1 MDHAS
6 LGTRILARCYWLVPA
21 IVVAASAVVVGNWPG
36 GLLMFASQALFAWGV
51 ARAIQHDDDDLNL
64 GGLIAQVVLL
74 AITAVVGAL
83 LLGIPTF
90 IALNS
95 PGWVTYSSL
104 AACVLLA
111 FVLGLRLWPTPAL
124 VFADPQIRAEPNP
137 LTRSAAAIRKG
148 FRMNRNHVERT
159 MEGAPL
165 FASLS
170 ALTLVPFAL
179 QPFGVGAPL
188 STAWWVVFGLAVVF
202 LPLIYGMLLS
212 EIAEQTSGRATP
224 DKPPAVSI
232 FGAAREGDVSALRRL
247 VSRDDVNAV
256 REGKT
261 ALHIAIN
268 APADRRDEMVS
279 ALLEAGADPSIT
291 DRKGRCPVHLA
302 AIIDDDAVLRRLI
315 TAGSLVD
322 VEDSDGET
330 PLTLAASHGSWRCM
344 RILMDQ
350 QGNGNLSEVL
360 HLAAANAKD
369 DPEGVEYLSR
379 KGADVTHTAK
389 LGRTALHAAAMRGN
403 SSIAKALIEAG
414 AVVNAQDDFGN
425 TALMEAARAGAN
437 GVLRCLKSYS
447 PDPNL
452 VDKPGRTALLV
463 AVTSRRAEAETAK
476 LLLDLG
482 ADPKARNRDGR
493 TAGELAVEGERW
505 AIAEVLG
512 VQRSESGSAV
522 FRDTDTTIIDL
533 KLFETSEDRA
543 WAEAQTQKRS
553 RTELASATG
562 VMPALQIDEQEP
574 AQEVSLDAVVDI
586 AQTPD
591 ETDGD
596 AGSTVYQ
603 SLLDAAVSD
612 DVQQLES
619 IADTRNEIPEWWLV
633 SAFLN
638 AVAEGNEI
646 APRWLLENGL
656 SPDAQSEG
664 GVSLLE
670 STAQQAPP
678 NTGVLEALLNAGA
691 EPGRTPHVILW
702 LCGMADQQHGIRPG
716 HSDEIL
722 EQQLK
727 VIVEQICVDERVR
740 RATDGRLRTALHWAA
755 RYRSP
760 ACVDALIRCGL
771 NVSAIDEGGNTPLM
785 FATYSGRPNIALML
799 IKAGADAKQANKKGV
814 SPLSY
819 AMDKQDLTMSKIL
832 MRGAQSD
839 AEETRI
845 HSRPNDS
852 LLDAAS
858 EGNVG
863 RVKRLLTA
871 RPDLEA
877 SDSDG
882 CTSLIRAAGKGHA
895 QVVSALISGGANVDA
910 ASSNGTTALGAAVMG
925 DHAGVVQTLV
935 DKGVSPDQRQRHGV
949 TPLMLASA
957 RWNGPMTGLL
967 LRCGADATARDDSE
981 GTPICAAVQNA
992 LGKSGVE
999 SGVVTLRH
1007 LLKAGADVN
1016 AANDEGQT
1024 PLMLLLGVRS
1034 KQDVRVSEQGL
1045 AQLATVL
1052 IEAGA
1057 RVDQQ
1062 DLSGWSALH
1071 AAAAHGFAN
1080 VARLLMDTGCSRR
1093 VRDMNGLSPVDLA
1106 MNNAHEEL
1114 VDLFIGRG

>member
-6 LGTRILARCYWLVPA
+6 LGTRILVRCYWLVPA

-36 GLLMFASQALFAWGV
+36 GVLMFASQALFAWGV
-51 ARAIQHDDDDLNL
+51 ARTIQYDDDDLNL
-64 GGLIAQVVLL
+64 GGLLAQVVLL
-74 AITAVVGAL
+74 TITGVVGAL
-83 LLGIPTF
+83 LLGIPAF

-95 PGWVTYSSL
+95 PSWVTYGSL
-104 AACVLLA
+104 ITCVLLA

-124 VFADPQIRAEPNP
+124 VFADPAIRAEPNP
-137 LTRSAAAIRKG
+137 LARSAAAIRKG
-148 FRMNRNHVERT
+148 FRMHRNHVERT

-165 FASLS
+165 FASLG
-170 ALTLVPFAL
+170 AITLTPFAL
-179 QPFGVGAPL
+179 QPFNVGAPM
-188 STAWWVVFGLAVVF
+188 STAWWIVFGISIVF
-202 LPLIYGMLLS
+202 LPLIYGML
-212 EIAEQTSGRATP
+212 IAEITEATSAQSPT
-224 DKPPAVSI
+224 DKPKSVSV
-232 FGAAREGDVSALRRL
+232 FGAARDGDVAALNRHLRG
-247 VSRDDVNAV
+247 DDVNAI

-261 ALHIAIN
+261 ALHLATN
-268 APADRRDEMVS
+268 APADRREAIVA
-279 ALLEAGADPSIT
+279 ALLENGADPSIP
-291 DRKGRCPVHLA
+291 DRKGRTPAHLA
-302 AIIDDDAVLRRLI
+302 TLLDDDQVLKQLLA
-315 TAGSLVD
+315 AGSPIAS
-322 VEDSDGET
+322 EDGDGET
-330 PLTLAASHGSWRCM
+330 PLTLAATHGSWRCM
-344 RILMDQ
+344 RMLLDQ
-350 QGNGNLSEVL
+350 QGEADLSDLL
-360 HLAAANAKD
+360 HLASANVKD
-369 DPEGVEYLSR
+369 DAEGVEYLAR
-379 KGADVTHTAK
+379 KGADVAHLAK
-389 LGRTALHAAAMRGN
+389 LGRTALHDAAMRGN
-403 SSIAKALIEAG
+403 SAICRALIEAG

-437 GVLRCLKSYS
+437 GVLRCLKNYQ

-463 AVTSRRAEAETAK
+463 AVSSRRADADTVQ

-482 ADPKARNRDGR
+482 ADAKARNRDGR
-493 TAGELAVEGERW
+493 TAGELAAEGERW
-505 AIAEVLG
+505 AIADVLG
-512 VQRSESGSAV
+512 VKRNEAGGAV

-562 VMPALQIDEQEP
+562 VMPALQLDDKAHLQE
-574 AQEVSLDAVVDI
+574 ATLDAVVDI
-586 AQTPD
+586 AGDPEPPD
-591 ETDGD
+591 TE
-596 AGSTVYQ
+596 STVYQ

-619 IADTRNEIPEWWLV
+619 IADTQTEIPEWWLV

-646 APRWLLENGL
+646 APRWLLNNGL

-678 NTGVLEALLNAGA
+678 NTGVLEALLDAGA
-691 EPGRTPHVILW
+691 HAGKTPHVVLW
-702 LCGMADQQHGIRPG
+702 LCGMADQQHSIRPG
-716 HSDEIL
+716 ASDEL
-722 EQQLK
+722 HEERLK
-727 VIVEQICVDERVR
+727 LVIDRICEDERVR

-760 ACVDALIRCGL
+760 ACVQALIDRGMS
-771 NVSAIDEGGNTPLM
+771 VSAIDDGGNSPLM

-799 IKAGADAKQANKKGV
+799 IKSGADAKQANKKGV

-832 MRGAQSD
+832 MRGHRSD

-845 HSRPNDS
+845 HSRPHDS
-852 LLDAAS
+852 LLEAAS
-858 EGNVG
+858 DGNAG
-863 RVKRLLTA
+863 RIKRLLTTQ
-871 RPDLEA
+871 PDLEA
-877 SDSDG
+877 TDSDG
-882 CTSLIRAAGKGHA
+882 CTALIRAGGKGHA
-895 QVVSALISGGANVDA
+895 QAISTLIAGGASPDA
-910 ASSNGTTALGAAVMG
+910 ASGNGTTALGAAVLG
-925 DHAGVVQTLV
+925 DHAGAVQTLV
-935 DKGVSPDQRQRHGV
+935 DKGVSADQAQRYGV

-957 RWNGPMTGLL
+957 RWNAPMVGLL
-967 LRCGADATARDDSE
+967 LRCGADPNARDDSE
-981 GTPICAAVQNA
+981 GTPLSAAVQNA
-992 LGKSGVE
+992 LGKKDVE
-999 SGVVTLRH
+999 PGITTLRH

-1024 PLMLLLGVRS
+1024 PLMLLLGVRA

-1045 AQLATVL
+1045 AQLASAL

-1071 AAAAHGFAN
+1071 AAAAHGFTD
-1080 VARLLMDTGCSRR
+1080 VARLLMDSGCSRR

-1114 VDLFIGRG
+1114 VDLFIGRD